1 MSQGD
6 GSDLTTTPRR
16 DVRVVTDDVAV
27 FDTARFEHMYRVA
40 TMMAETS
47 TIPDSLRMTK
57 VGGNEVELPPHRVI
71 ANCFM
76 IVNQAARWNM
86 DPFAIAQCAS
96 IVHGKLMWEGKLVHA
111 VIEAKLGIR
120 LQYEFTNDTDPP
132 TKKLG
137 IIVSATLPGET
148 TPRTIEGSVDDWH
161 KGDKSP
167 WAYPGTR
174 GTKWK
179 RQLRYMGAR
188 EWARAHAPGVM
199 LGILA
204 DDEVDP
210 TPPMRDI
217 TPKPTAAALPGI
229 PDDEDGKPAAIE
241 AVPATQKPAPAQA
254 DQKPAPAAAVNKSDL
269 PPDDD
274 DGRPGPKGK

>member
-16 DVRVVTDDVAV
+16 EVRVVTDDVAV

-47 TIPDSLRMTK
+47 TIPDSLRLTK
-57 VGGNEVELPPHRVI
+57 VNGSEVELPPHRVI

-120 LQYEFTNDTDPP
+120 LQYEFTNDTDEP

-137 IIVSATLPGET
+137 VIVSATLTGET
-148 TPRTIEGSVDDWH
+148 KPRTIEGSVEDWH
-161 KGDKSP
+161 KGDRSP

-204 DDEVDP
+204 DDEADP

-217 TPKPTAAALPGI
+217 TPKPTAAALDPI
-229 PDDEDGKPAAIE
+229 PDEDEKPAI
-241 AVPATQKPAPAQA
+241 TQAAPAQA

-274 DGRPGPKGK
+274 DGWPGPKGK